1 MSYSWFPKI
10 FTVRCIATYSTNK
23 HVGYLGAEL
32 IYLSDIFVH
41 FDLETHYQRKSYGLG
56 ISIFNMFTKLR
67 DCVFSMM
74 SNISRVNNWH
84 FRYKYDLI
92 EGKITLKTSSDITFV
107 HESSHLHKGPQRM
120 PPNSYNLFCIH
131 VMSRRQPLLASSKSV
146 QYGTQIDSL
155 GFHSQPQSHGVNN
168 SVFLLMHLIKSILC
182 GGMFSKHL
190 DTFMNI
196 CSLDSLTSS
205 TCIGVLS
212 ACQFFEG

>member
-84 FRYKYDLI
+84 FRYKHDLI

-131 VMSRRQPLLASSKSV
+131 VMSRRQPFLASSKSV

-155 GFHSQPQSHGVNN
+155 GFHS
-168 SVFLLMHLIKSILC
+168 
-182 GGMFSKHL
+182 
-190 DTFMNI
+190 
-196 CSLDSLTSS
+196 
-205 TCIGVLS
+205 
-212 ACQFFEG
+212 

>member
-1 MSYSWFPKI
+1 
-10 FTVRCIATYSTNK
+10 
-23 HVGYLGAEL
+23 
-32 IYLSDIFVH
+32 
-41 FDLETHYQRKSYGLG
+41 
-56 ISIFNMFTKLR
+56 
-67 DCVFSMM
+67 
-74 SNISRVNNWH
+74 
-84 FRYKYDLI
+84 
-92 EGKITLKTSSDITFV
+92 
-107 HESSHLHKGPQRM
+107 
-120 PPNSYNLFCIH
+120 
-131 VMSRRQPLLASSKSV
+131 MSRWQPLLASSKSV

-212 ACQFFEG
+212 ACQFFEGWHQRRLQWKLIWLLGHFNEDICNFWHSLPSWPRSFLACVSWMMKIMTQNLRETLAEQDILGAQTDCRCLGCRPTPYLIYSSDNPKSFKLLNMDIAVATTRLEGRQSCGPAELHV